1 MKIDRRNFILSAC
14 AGGLVASA
22 PQIVRANVNPT
33 RIICPY
39 APGGG
44 TDTVTRIMAE
54 GLSQLTGQSYIVEN
68 KPGVG
73 GLVGHQYVASAKPDG
88 KTLLL
93 GAIGPLV
100 IAPYLSKITYDPQK
114 DLAPLTMAVIFPNVL
129 VVSPSVGVKNL
140 KEFIALAKKQPLS
153 YASTGAGSAAHLAGE
168 LLNDSAGLDM
178 LHVPYKG
185 GSQAMLDLLAGR
197 VSAYYATP
205 SSSQPYIKSGKLIA
219 LATTGEERSELLPDV
234 PTLKES
240 GYPGAIALNWYT
252 FMAPAETPKG
262 IQETLNKDMV
272 AVLKDPK
279 TRSELSRHGMT
290 PAPSTQDE
298 LRQFISAESKR
309 WGQLIK
315 DRNIAAN

>member
-1 MKIDRRNFILSAC
+1 MKINRRNFILSAC
-14 AGGLVASA
+14 AGGIVASA
-22 PQIVRANVNPT
+22 PQIVRANTNPT

-44 TDTVTRIMAE
+44 TDTVTRLMAD
-54 GLSQLTGQSYIVEN
+54 GLANLTGQPYIVEN

-100 IAPYLSKITYDPQK
+100 IAPHLSKITYDPQK

-140 KEFIALAKKQPLS
+140 KEFIDLAKKQPLS
-153 YASTGAGSAAHLAGE
+153 YGSTGAGSAAHLAGE
-168 LLNDSAGLDM
+168 LLNKSAGVDV

-185 GSQAMLDLLAGR
+185 GSQVMVDLISGR

-205 SSSQPYIKSGKLIA
+205 ISAQPYIESGKLIA
-219 LATTGEERSELLPDV
+219 LATTGDKRSELLPDV

-240 GYPGAIALNWYT
+240 GYAEAVALNWYA
-252 FMAPAETPKG
+252 FMAPAETPKD
-262 IQETLNKDMV
+262 IQTTLNKNMV
-272 AVLKDPK
+272 EVLKDAK
-279 TRSELSRHGMT
+279 TRNELARHGMT
-290 PAPSTQDE
+290 AAPSTQDE
-298 LRQFISAESKR
+298 LRDFIAAESKR

-315 DRNIAAN
+315 DRNIVIN